1 MICDYVNG
9 YLGKVYKGW
18 FIVIVKDVNQ
28 MMSCIC
34 FGMKELSIVGK
45 KLFVYFYLMNGSF
58 IVYELL
64 KKYCNVFIYIFDYLF

>member
-18 FIVIVKDVNQ
+18 FIVIVKNVNQ
-28 MMSCIC
+28 MICIC
-34 FGMKELSIVGK
+34 FGMKEVSIVEK
-45 KLFVYFYLMNGSF
+45 KLFVYFYLMNVSI

-64 KKYCNVFIYIFDYLF
+64 KKYCNVFIYIFDYLY

>member
-34 FGMKELSIVGK
+34 FGMKVLSIVGK

-64 KKYCNVFIYIFDYLF
+64 RKYCNVFIYIFDYLF